1 MNVVKLKLKNFK
13 CFPECSIDLNN
24 LTVLLGANAT
34 GKSSILQSILFYLN
48 AVTKMHHEGKAHVS
62 LYQDFGYDLGTIEN
76 LIYRNAIDNQI
87 VISVGDDDV
96 LINLNDN
103 VKLSDTVSVSAKPQD
118 ISFSY
123 LCAERIGP
131 RNTVEYHNASNC
143 GIHGEY
149 TAYIINRENYNTI
162 DKEKFLDSELEG
174 NFSTQLD
181 NWVQYLFPNMKIQV
195 DCHFNK
201 IAQLK
206 VKAGMNSIL
215 TTNIGFGLSY
225 SLPILVEGLCLE
237 KDSWFIVENPEAHLQ
252 PKAQTQM
259 GYFLARMAASGIR
272 VVVETHS
279 EHVLEGIA
287 AVTDL
292 GEFDFGNDK
301 VSVYFT
307 EQIDGKSMVREVPIS
322 NMETN
327 QDDYPKD
334 FFDYDK
340 EKIKNETPNAQRLE
354 KVRKQL
360 QKCAKTV

>member
-1 MNVVKLKLKNFK
+1 MNIVKLKLKNFK
-13 CFPECSIDLNN
+13 CFPECSIDFNN

-48 AVTKMHHEGKAHVS
+48 AVTKADHEGKALVS
-62 LYQDFGYDLGTIEN
+62 LYQDFGYDLGIIEN
-76 LIYRNAIDNQI
+76 LIYRNAKDNQI
-87 VISVGDDDV
+87 AISVGNDEV
-96 LINLNDN
+96 LINLKDN
-103 VKLSDTVSVSAKPQD
+103 VKLSDTVAVSAKSQD

-149 TAYIINRENYNTI
+149 TAYIIDKENYNTI

-181 NWVQYLFPNMKIQV
+181 NWVQYLFPNMKVQV
-195 DCHFNK
+195 DCQFNK

-215 TTNIGFGLSY
+215 STNIGFGLSY
-225 SLPILVEGLCLE
+225 SLPILVEGLRLK

-259 GYFLARMAASGIR
+259 GYFLAKIAAAGIR

-279 EHVLEGIA
+279 EHVLKGMA
-287 AVTDL
+287 AVTEL
-292 GEFDFGNDK
+292 KESGFNDSN

-307 EQIDGKSMVREVPIS
+307 EQNEGVSCIKNVALQRDRMIEHKF
-322 NMETN
+322 
-327 QDDYPKD
+327 PKD
-334 FFDYDK
+334 FFDYGD
-340 EKIKNETPNAQRLE
+340 EDIKRDAPNARRLAQIGNI
-354 KVRKQL
+354 V
-360 QKCAKTV
+360 QKYG